1 MNINEMSDEDA
12 RKLLQK
18 PWTTKKQLDEVV
30 STLEST
36 DKQQLIAL
44 ELVDKDLRLYMSNMQ
59 NAWFGQSINPSNLD
73 GVILDAAK
81 KYGLDSSYL
90 HYTTYRLGV
99 ELGF

>member
-1 MNINEMSDEDA
+1 MRLEQMSDENA

-18 PWTTKKQLDEVV
+18 PWTTKAELDEVV

-59 NAWFGQSINPSNLD
+59 NAWFGQSISPSNLD
-73 GVILDAAK
+73 GVIIDSAK
-81 KYGLDSSYL
+81 KHGLDSSYL
-90 HYTTYRLGV
+90 KYTTHRLLV
-99 ELGF
+99 ELG